1 MTLHF
6 HLKTRSAA
14 KLAHISATSALPSPL
29 VWHREIIEGE
39 TLTYCGHRVEETLGA
54 DPRLFR
60 FICLLAWR
68 NIPCRPSPSPCC
80 CCCYTR
86 HPRHPGLVVARTPH
100 STRVGCCRLLVAVS
114 KTQSFTEGRGWYP
127 THWCARA
134 ASLSPPPAVME
145 RHQTGAPPSAT
156 SLV

>member
-1 MTLHF
+1 MTPHF

-14 KLAHISATSALPSPL
+14 KLPHISATSALPSPL

-68 NIPCRPSPSPCC
+68 NIPCRPPPPRAAAAA
-80 CCCYTR
+80 TR
-86 HPRHPGLVVARTPH
+86 DTLGIQALLLPAPRTPPVWDV
-100 STRVGCCRLLVAVS
+100 VGRL
-114 KTQSFTEGRGWYP
+114 
-127 THWCARA
+127 
-134 ASLSPPPAVME
+134 
-145 RHQTGAPPSAT
+145 
-156 SLV
+156 